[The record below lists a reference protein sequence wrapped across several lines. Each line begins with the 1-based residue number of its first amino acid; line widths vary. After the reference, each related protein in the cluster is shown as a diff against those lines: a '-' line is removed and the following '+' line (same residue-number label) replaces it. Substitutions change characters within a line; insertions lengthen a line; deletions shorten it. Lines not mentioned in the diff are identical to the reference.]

1 MCEAMGLCYGNRVF
15 IVILVVPV
23 FLMSMANSY
32 SFLSYL
38 SIPSI
43 MIAILGMLCT
53 FFYSFS
59 ELLGGK
65 TSNQTLVYFDLE
77 RVLGRFGLAMYIF
90 DGNAIVVNIRAEAGE
105 KKKRYSQ
112 ILKNSI
118 VFTIILFVIYSSICY
133 YVYREQTQPIFTM
146 SLVPVNS
153 LIIFILTCVCI
164 NALTSY
170 PVQILAA
177 FNVIERFDMFKTEN
191 GRNSLL
197 QKVLIRFSVILSTTL
212 ITFTVTTFTDFINI
226 AGAIG
231 SLTVAFI
238 LPEIFYL
245 KVFGDKMSTAQK
257 AGCVS
262 ISIIG
267 TLGASYSVYFSV

>member
-1 MCEAMGLCYGNRVF
+1 VNACILIKQLCACISYLYFVSTQLDFVMCEAMGLCYGNRVF
-15 IVILVVPV
+15 IVVLVVPV

-43 MIAILGMLCT
+43 IIAILGMLCT

-65 TSNQTLVYFDLE
+65 TSNQPLVYFDLE

-105 KKKRYSQ
+105 KKKHYSQ

-133 YVYREQTQPIFTM
+133 YVYRE
-146 SLVPVNS
+146 
-153 LIIFILTCVCI
+153 
-164 NALTSY
+164 
-170 PVQILAA
+170 
-177 FNVIERFDMFKTEN
+177 
-191 GRNSLL
+191 
-197 QKVLIRFSVILSTTL
+197 
-212 ITFTVTTFTDFINI
+212 
-226 AGAIG
+226 
-231 SLTVAFI
+231 
-238 LPEIFYL
+238 
-245 KVFGDKMSTAQK
+245 
-257 AGCVS
+257 
-262 ISIIG
+262 
-267 TLGASYSVYFSV
+267 